1 MTTSDSDSDSDA
13 IETLRDVVEDVAS
26 YDAREARTR
35 EGGDVEDSLVDAI
48 LESIDGRR
56 RSSRGTS
63 STRAMDDSDAM
74 CVKVPVRAI
83 ERLRLTH
90 EDGDV
95 GAIDAL
101 SRAATDSAARV
112 VETMRDIVRD
122 VLHAEDVL
130 EREMRSRLGRR
141 GANAVEEA
149 MRERRS
155 MDLMLVLNARA
166 RLREATRDD
175 AAEAKDDDEDA
186 TAASSSVV
194 ESLRV
199 KLVDAERAAR
209 ESELV
214 ARSKVSKA
222 FERVKAC
229 EDAARDAECAA
240 EEGRA
245 RVDALTRELAR
256 VEAAREEACDA
267 LQAMNIKVSVLT
279 AQVALEE
286 PKTEANGATKTTPTS
301 VDAATLDAMLAT
313 ANEKLKKETEMLE
326 ASRRETRSLEEE
338 VARLRPVAASAD
350 DLREDL
356 SRAVA
361 ETNEARLNAENWKKL
376 VDSKEHSSR
385 TVIDRMKDDSDAS
398 EKKLRETVTRLEEEV
413 RRSKEKCGALEIA
426 NEDVSRRSALMHQ
439 QAVEAGER
447 VARNLRAKLDET
459 MDELKEL
466 KRREAV
472 HAAEGHAAAEATRRA
487 AKFEEE
493 SRRAKHKLA
502 DAEMAL
508 RDSEEAVK
516 ALQFELEISGDRS
529 HRDDES
535 ARRETRLRNELDE
548 SRALAKKSSADVER
562 LTREVVQLGDALAA
576 ARDARDR
583 LEKERDGLCERVDAA
598 EKENEMNAI
607 LGDGVAPRDDS
618 ATLETTASAMDVL
631 ASENRRLESE
641 SKAARAALTTVEDT
655 ATTLRSA
662 AARDREEFDAWKKRA
677 RELIDAKDREIDRL
691 RGDGLANGVAAKKPA
706 QIRHHSRAMSTA
718 RRHRG
723 GDGDVDVDDA
733 SYVRSVVLEFFLAE
747 EWEVQQNLLPTVV
760 ALCGGTSA
768 DVKKILEI
776 RSQFEPTFVHSTEVA
791 INKSLEHGATSV
803 VEGANALTETLG
815 LGKFF

>member
-1 MTTSDSDSDSDA
+1 MTDSDSDA
-13 IETLRDVVEDVAS
+13 IETLRDVVDVHL
-26 YDAREARTR
+26 YDACEATAR
-35 EGGDVEDSLVDAI
+35 EGGVVEDSMVDSM
-48 LESIDGRR
+48 LDSIDARR
-56 RSSRGTS
+56 R
-63 STRAMDDSDAM
+63 RATTTTTTTTVPKDDSEAPY
-74 CVKVPVRAI
+74 VKVPVRAI

-90 EDGDV
+90 ERGD
-95 GAIDAL
+95 ADETDA
-101 SRAATDSAARV
+101 RARDEAAATARV
-112 VETMRDIVRD
+112 VETMRDVVRD
-122 VLHAEDVL
+122 VLRAEDVL
-130 EREMRSRLGRR
+130 EREMVSRLGRR

-149 MRERRS
+149 TRERRA

-166 RLREATRDD
+166 RLREATKKKSGGDD
-175 AAEAKDDDEDA
+175 EAKDGENDEDA
-186 TAASSSVV
+186 SVV
-194 ESLRV
+194 V
-199 KLVDAERAAR
+199 DMQKKLADAERAAR

-222 FERVKAC
+222 FERLKAC
-229 EDAARDAECAA
+229 ERAKSDAEAAA

-256 VEAAREEACDA
+256 VEAAREEANDA
-267 LQAMNIKVSVLT
+267 LQAANIKVSVLT

-286 PKTEANGATKTTPTS
+286 PKTKTNGEAMTTKTT
-301 VDAATLDAMLAT
+301 VDAATLERMLAT
-313 ANEKLKKETEMLE
+313 ANETLKKETEALE

-338 VARLRPVAASAD
+338 IERLRPVAASVD

-356 SRAVA
+356 ARAAA

-376 VDSKEHSSR
+376 VDSKEHASQ
-385 TVIDRMKDDSDAS
+385 TVIDRMKGDSDAN
-398 EKKLRETVTRLEEEV
+398 EKKLRETVTKLDEEL
-413 RRSKEKCGALEIA
+413 RRAKEKCDALEIA
-426 NEDVSRRSALMHQ
+426 HEDVSRRGALMHQ

-516 ALQFELEISGDRS
+516 ALQFQLDLSGDRS
-529 HRDDES
+529 HRDEES

-548 SRALAKKSSADVER
+548 SRALAKKSNADVER
-562 LTREVVQLGDALAA
+562 LTREVVELGDAFAA

-583 LEKERDGLCERVDAA
+583 LEKECAELVARVDAA
-598 EKENEMNAI
+598 EKRNEINVI
-607 LGDGVAPRDDS
+607 LGGRSATRDDS
-618 ATLETTASAMDVL
+618 ASLETTASAMDVL
-631 ASENRRLESE
+631 ASENRRLASE
-641 SKAARAALTTVEDT
+641 SKAARAALMTAEDT

-677 RELIDAKDREIDRL
+677 RNLIDAKDREIDRL
-691 RGDGLANGVAAKKPA
+691 RGDNTANGVAKRPA
-706 QIRHHSRAMSTA
+706 QIRDVSRATATA
-718 RRHRG
+718 RRNR
-723 GDGDVDVDDA
+723 GDVDGDDA
-733 SYVRSVVLEFFLAE
+733 SYVRTVVLEFFLAE

-768 DVKKILEI
+768 DLTKIMEI
-776 RSQFEPTFVHSTEVA
+776 RSQFEPTFVHSAEVA

-803 VEGANALTETLG
+803 VEGANAITETLG

>member
-1 MTTSDSDSDSDA
+1 MTDSDSDA
-13 IETLRDVVEDVAS
+13 IETLRDVVDVHL
-26 YDAREARTR
+26 YDACEATLR
-35 EGGDVEDSLVDAI
+35 EGGVVEDSMVDSM
-48 LESIDGRR
+48 LDSIDARR
-56 RSSRGTS
+56 RATTAT
-63 STRAMDDSDAM
+63 TRDDSDAPY
-74 CVKVPVRAI
+74 VKVPVRAI

-90 EDGDV
+90 ERGD
-95 GAIDAL
+95 ADETDA
-101 SRAATDSAARV
+101 RARAEAAATTRV
-112 VETMRDIVRD
+112 VETMRDVVRD
-122 VLHAEDVL
+122 VLRAEDVL
-130 EREMRSRLGRR
+130 EREMVSRLGRR

-149 MRERRS
+149 TRERRA

-166 RLREATRDD
+166 RLREATKTKSDG
-175 AAEAKDDDEDA
+175 DDDEDKDGEKDENA
-186 TAASSSVV
+186 SVV
-194 ESLRV
+194 EDMRKQLA
-199 KLVDAERAAR
+199 DAERAAR

-222 FERVKAC
+222 FERLKAC
-229 EDAARDAECAA
+229 EGAKLDAEAAA

-256 VEAAREEACDA
+256 VEAARDEANDA
-267 LQAMNIKVSVLT
+267 LQAANIKVSVLT

-286 PKTEANGATKTTPTS
+286 PKTKTNGEARTTKTS
-301 VDAATLDAMLAT
+301 VDAATLERMLAT
-313 ANEKLKKETEMLE
+313 ANETLKKETEALE

-338 VARLRPVAASAD
+338 IERLRPVAASAD

-356 SRAVA
+356 ARAAA

-376 VDSKEHSSR
+376 VDSKEHASQ
-385 TVIDRMKDDSDAS
+385 TVIDRMKGDSDAN
-398 EKKLRETVTRLEEEV
+398 EKKLRETVTKLDDEL
-413 RRSKEKCGALEIA
+413 RRAKEKCDALEIA
-426 NEDVSRRSALMHQ
+426 HEDVSRRGALMHQ

-487 AKFEEE
+487 AKLEEE

-516 ALQFELEISGDRS
+516 ALQFQLDLSGDRS
-529 HRDDES
+529 HRDGES

-548 SRALAKKSSADVER
+548 SRALAKKSNADVER
-562 LTREVVQLGDALAA
+562 LTREVVELGDALAA

-583 LEKERDGLCERVDAA
+583 LETERAELVARVDAA
-598 EKENEMNAI
+598 EKKNEINVI
-607 LGDGVAPRDDS
+607 LGDGSATRDDS
-618 ATLETTASAMDVL
+618 AAHETTASAMDVL
-631 ASENRRLESE
+631 ASENRRLASE
-641 SKAARAALTTVEDT
+641 TKAARAALTTAEDT

-677 RELIDAKDREIDRL
+677 RDLIDAKDREIDRL
-691 RGDGLANGVAAKKPA
+691 RGDGTANGVAKRPT
-706 QIRHHSRAMSTA
+706 QIRDLLRATSTA
-718 RRHRG
+718 RRNRV
-723 GDGDVDVDDA
+723 DVDGDDA
-733 SYVRSVVLEFFLAE
+733 SYVRTVVLEFFLAE

-768 DVKKILEI
+768 DLTKIMEI
-776 RSQFEPTFVHSTEVA
+776 RSQFEPTFVHSAEVA

-803 VEGANALTETLG
+803 VEGANAITETLG